1 MIIVGIYGAYNW
13 DANLSELT
21 NDDASV
27 TFMHDGGCT
36 LFIDGKHICSINE
49 ERITR
54 TKYDGNYPHNAITH
68 CLTVGN
74 ISSDDVDIVY
84 SVASHHHIALNQL
97 ENHTA
102 YNMLQRSFSK
112 AKIRFVGHHLSHAAS
127 SVFTSPFNEGSFLT
141 FDGGGSAIHDDYRRT
156 LDQIENNSI
165 GYFNKSERIFRFYN
179 MPEDK
184 YNNFGQLY
192 SAAAS
197 QIYAVKTGKGIS
209 DWNTQISTVGKVMGL
224 SAYGSDVGLECPYKI
239 TNHSIPYINYKSDWF
254 NDEITPEDAAYFL
267 QKSFEDGIVEFLSIL
282 RKYHLTENVC
292 FAGGTFLNILANTK
306 IKQSGIFDKIHIP
319 PFPDDSGIHF
329 GAAIWGCFE
338 EGEDISVPENLA
350 LLGKEYSDSE
360 ILKVLDLFQLSYTP
374 YDSEQVAQK
383 INNNKIVAWFQGRSE
398 HGPRALG
405 SRSILMSPTKAEN
418 KDILNKRVKHREYWR
433 PFAGI
438 VQEEKVSEYFNEG
451 FKTPYMLYTQT
462 VKDDRLLAIKHEDG
476 TCRIQTINKDC
487 NPRMH
492 TLLSHLDPPVVVNT
506 SFNDNGQPIVE
517 SPYHAVKSFL
527 SMDID
532 TLVIGDYIVDK

>member
-156 LDQIENNSI
+156 LDQIENN
-165 GYFNKSERIFRFYN
+165 
-179 MPEDK
+179 
-184 YNNFGQLY
+184 
-192 SAAAS
+192 
-197 QIYAVKTGKGIS
+197 
-209 DWNTQISTVGKVMGL
+209 
-224 SAYGSDVGLECPYKI
+224 
-239 TNHSIPYINYKSDWF
+239 
-254 NDEITPEDAAYFL
+254 
-267 QKSFEDGIVEFLSIL
+267 
-282 RKYHLTENVC
+282 
-292 FAGGTFLNILANTK
+292 
-306 IKQSGIFDKIHIP
+306 
-319 PFPDDSGIHF
+319 
-329 GAAIWGCFE
+329 
-338 EGEDISVPENLA
+338 
-350 LLGKEYSDSE
+350 
-360 ILKVLDLFQLSYTP
+360 
-374 YDSEQVAQK
+374 
-383 INNNKIVAWFQGRSE
+383 
-398 HGPRALG
+398 
-405 SRSILMSPTKAEN
+405 
-418 KDILNKRVKHREYWR
+418 
-433 PFAGI
+433 
-438 VQEEKVSEYFNEG
+438 
-451 FKTPYMLYTQT
+451 
-462 VKDDRLLAIKHEDG
+462 
-476 TCRIQTINKDC
+476 
-487 NPRMH
+487 
-492 TLLSHLDPPVVVNT
+492 
-506 SFNDNGQPIVE
+506 
-517 SPYHAVKSFL
+517 
-527 SMDID
+527 
-532 TLVIGDYIVDK
+532 